1 MSNYTSYIVNIL
13 DNIHDLTRQEFKTN
27 NFDFV
32 VKKPTIKDV
41 FNQRDTQDINRIKYN
56 IYRSKKSKQ
65 NRAILLKNNKEK
77 EINIDEIDNMT
88 FNSKNKTLEN
98 EIELHDNIDIIT
110 DVNLFNIVDDKTK
123 LIKWKDISNENK
135 KIKILNYIQKT
146 YIDFPSELI
155 NKINELIDKNKIN
168 FKKYI
173 IYNEYTQ
180 EIDKT
185 PIVNYKKN
193 KYSLNYSSVKVKKK
207 KKITF

>member
-13 DNIHDLTRQEFKTN
+13 DNIHDLTRQEFKIN

-88 FNSKNKTLEN
+88 FNSNNKTLEN
-98 EIELHDNIDIIT
+98 EIELHENIDIIT
-110 DVNLFNIVDDKTK
+110 DVNLYYLV
-123 LIKWKDISNENK
+123 E
-135 KIKILNYIQKT
+135 
-146 YIDFPSELI
+146 
-155 NKINELIDKNKIN
+155 
-168 FKKYI
+168 
-173 IYNEYTQ
+173 
-180 EIDKT
+180 
-185 PIVNYKKN
+185 
-193 KYSLNYSSVKVKKK
+193 
-207 KKITF
+207 